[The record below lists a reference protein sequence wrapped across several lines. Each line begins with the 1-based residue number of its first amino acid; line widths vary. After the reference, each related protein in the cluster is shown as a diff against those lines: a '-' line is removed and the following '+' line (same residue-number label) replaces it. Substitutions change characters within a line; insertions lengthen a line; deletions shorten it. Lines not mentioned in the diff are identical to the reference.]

1 VEWVI
6 RKFAPS
12 SGATRHLLPKG
23 EGTGKLLACASITL
37 LIALMLL
44 PNIVWLAHDPS
55 GAVWVAALLLPLAA
69 LTIWF
74 AALGR
79 LPWLACLLLA
89 PFAMLAPLETYYIAQ
104 YHHPTSAQIIATI
117 VATNP
122 LEAQEYFGRSLFPL
136 ALVLLGGAAVA
147 LLASW
152 SSFRARLRWRGR
164 MRIGL
169 VCAGIGAMLA
179 PLGAGFAMARHESS
193 AAKAESESASAPLRD
208 YGHAIEDGYPFGVV
222 PRIVDYRREWDQMRA
237 EAARFKAFQFHAHRV
252 GATSHQR
259 QVYVLV
265 IGESSRRA
273 NWQLFGY
280 DRATNPE
287 LSKLKNLV
295 PIIHFISTWPE
306 SIAAIPMILTRRKP
320 DMAWDAPW
328 HEASILRAMQES
340 GYETYW
346 ISNQQAIGEFDS
358 PVSMYAYEAE
368 HVEWLNHASWTAP
381 GSYDGDLIQ
390 PLKDALHASNK
401 NLFIVLHMMGSHVKY
416 DYRYPPAFEHWKPT
430 QVSPPGQGSGIER
443 ARNSYD
449 NSILYTDHVLAQVID
464 ALKSSHAVAALW
476 FESDHG
482 ELIPT
487 PTCDKEGHGVGT
499 VPEYEI
505 PTLFWYSDSYL
516 EHFPTRVAA
525 LRANAGKRTLSADTF
540 ESLIDM
546 AGVTFPS
553 HDETWSLFSPH
564 WRYHTRWVAQTRHI
578 DFDTAHIEK
587 LCQRVQPGPKG
598 GQVHFS
604 GDGLDKANRS
614 EK

>member
-1 VEWVI
+1 MAI
-6 RKFAPS
+6 A
-12 SGATRHLLPKG
+12 
-23 EGTGKLLACASITL
+23 L
-37 LIALMLL
+37 LIALVML
-44 PNIVWLAHDPS
+44 PNLLWLAYDPS
-55 GAVWVAALLLPLAA
+55 GSVWVAALVLPLAM
-69 LTIWF
+69 LSIWF

-79 LPWLACLLLA
+79 WLWIACLLLMPLA
-89 PFAMLAPLETYYIAQ
+89 LLAPLETYYVAQ

-122 LEAQEYFGRSLFPL
+122 LEAREYFGRLLLPL
-136 ALVLLGGAAVA
+136 VLVLLAGALVA
-147 LLASW
+147 LVAAW
-152 SSFRARLRWRGR
+152 ASFRAGLRWRGYTR
-164 MRIGL
+164 LGL
-169 VCAGIGAMLA
+169 
-179 PLGAGFAMARHESS
+179 LGAGIVAMLVPLGVGVATSRHKSS
-193 AAKAESESASAPLRD
+193 ANSAAEESASAPLRD
-208 YGHAIEDGYPFGVV
+208 YGYAIEDGYPFGVI
-222 PRIVDYRREWDQMRA
+222 PRIVAYRHEWHRMRG
-237 EAARFKAFQFHAHRV
+237 EAARFRAFRFHAHRT
-252 GATSHQR
+252 GAPLRQR

-280 DRATNPE
+280 ERPTNPE

-295 PIIHFISTWPE
+295 PITHFISTWPE

-328 HEASILRAMQES
+328 HEASILRAMQEA

-381 GSYDGDLIQ
+381 GSYDGDLIR
-390 PLKDALHASNK
+390 PLKDALRASDK
-401 NLFIVLHMMGSHVKY
+401 DIFIVLHMMGSHVKY
-416 DYRYPPAFEHWKPT
+416 DYRYPKTFEHWQPT
-430 QVSPPGQGSGIER
+430 QLSPPGEGSSIQR

-449 NSILYTDHVLAQVID
+449 NSILYTDHVLAEVID
-464 ALKSSHAVAALW
+464 ALKASGAVTGLW

-505 PTLFWYSDSYL
+505 PALFWYSDSY
-516 EHFPTRVAA
+516 EAHFPLRVES
-525 LRANAGKRTLSADTF
+525 LRAHAGKRTLSADTF

-546 AGVTFPS
+546 AGVTFPT
-553 HDETWSLFSPH
+553 HDESWSLFSPK
-564 WRYHTRWVAQTRHI
+564 WRYHTRWVAQTRHV
-578 DFDTAHIEK
+578 DFDTARFDKTCE
-587 LCQRVQPGPKG
+587 RVLPGPQEVAPKG

-604 GDGLDKANRS
+604 GDVLDKANR
-614 EK
+614 

>member
-1 VEWVI
+1 MAI
-6 RKFAPS
+6 A
-12 SGATRHLLPKG
+12 
-23 EGTGKLLACASITL
+23 L
-37 LIALMLL
+37 LIALVML
-44 PNIVWLAHDPS
+44 PNLLWLAYDPS
-55 GAVWVAALLLPLAA
+55 GSVWVAALVLPLAM
-69 LTIWF
+69 LSIWF

-79 LPWLACLLLA
+79 WLWIACLLLMPLA
-89 PFAMLAPLETYYIAQ
+89 LLAPLETYYVAQ

-122 LEAQEYFGRSLFPL
+122 LEAREYFGRLLLPL
-136 ALVLLGGAAVA
+136 VLVLLAGALVA
-147 LLASW
+147 LVAAW
-152 SSFRARLRWRGR
+152 ASFRAGLRWRGYTR
-164 MRIGL
+164 LGL
-169 VCAGIGAMLA
+169 
-179 PLGAGFAMARHESS
+179 LGAGIVAMLVPLGVGVATSRHKSS
-193 AAKAESESASAPLRD
+193 ANSAAEESASAPLRD
-208 YGHAIEDGYPFGVV
+208 YGYAIEDGYPFGVI
-222 PRIVDYRREWDQMRA
+222 PRIVAYRHEWHRMRG
-237 EAARFKAFQFHAHRV
+237 EAARFRAFRFHAHRT
-252 GATSHQR
+252 GAPLRQR

-280 DRATNPE
+280 ERPTNPE

-295 PIIHFISTWPE
+295 PITHFISTWPE

-328 HEASILRAMQES
+328 HEASILRAMQEA

-381 GSYDGDLIQ
+381 GSYDGDLIR
-390 PLKDALHASNK
+390 PLKDALRASDK
-401 NLFIVLHMMGSHVKY
+401 DIFIVLHMMGSHVKY
-416 DYRYPPAFEHWKPT
+416 DYRYPKTFEHWQPT
-430 QVSPPGQGSGIER
+430 QLSPPGEGSSIER

-449 NSILYTDHVLAQVID
+449 NSILYTDHVLAEVID
-464 ALKSSHAVAALW
+464 ALKASGAVTGLW

-487 PTCDKEGHGVGT
+487 PTCNKEGHGVGT

-505 PTLFWYSDSYL
+505 PALFWYSDSY
-516 EHFPTRVAA
+516 EAHFPLRVES
-525 LRANAGKRTLSADTF
+525 LRAHAGKRTLSADTF

-546 AGVTFPS
+546 AGVTFPT
-553 HDETWSLFSPH
+553 HDESWSLFSPK
-564 WRYHTRWVAQTRHI
+564 WRYHTRWVAQTRHV
-578 DFDTAHIEK
+578 DFDTARFDKTCE
-587 LCQRVQPGPKG
+587 RVLPGPQEVAPKG

-604 GDGLDKANRS
+604 GDVLDKANQ
-614 EK
+614 

>member
-1 VEWVI
+1 MAI
-6 RKFAPS
+6 A
-12 SGATRHLLPKG
+12 
-23 EGTGKLLACASITL
+23 L
-37 LIALMLL
+37 LIALVML
-44 PNIVWLAHDPS
+44 PNLLWLAYDPS
-55 GAVWVAALLLPLAA
+55 GSVWVAALVLPLAM
-69 LTIWF
+69 LSIWF

-79 LPWLACLLLA
+79 WLWIACLLLMPLA
-89 PFAMLAPLETYYIAQ
+89 LLAPLETYYVAQ

-122 LEAQEYFGRSLFPL
+122 LEAREYFGRLLLPL
-136 ALVLLGGAAVA
+136 VLVLLAGALVA
-147 LLASW
+147 LVAAW
-152 SSFRARLRWRGR
+152 ASFRAGLRWRGYTR
-164 MRIGL
+164 LGL
-169 VCAGIGAMLA
+169 
-179 PLGAGFAMARHESS
+179 LGAGIVAMLVPLGVGVATSRHKSS
-193 AAKAESESASAPLRD
+193 ANSAAEESASAPLRD
-208 YGHAIEDGYPFGVV
+208 YGYAIEDGYPFGVI
-222 PRIVDYRREWDQMRA
+222 PRIVAYRHEWHRMRG
-237 EAARFKAFQFHAHRV
+237 EAARFRAFRFHAHRT
-252 GATSHQR
+252 GAPLRQR

-280 DRATNPE
+280 ERPTNPE

-295 PIIHFISTWPE
+295 PITHFISTWPE

-328 HEASILRAMQES
+328 HEASILRAMQEA

-381 GSYDGDLIQ
+381 GSYDGDLIR
-390 PLKDALHASNK
+390 PLKDALRASDK
-401 NLFIVLHMMGSHVKY
+401 DIFIVLHMMGSHVKY
-416 DYRYPPAFEHWKPT
+416 DYRYPKTFEHWQPT
-430 QVSPPGQGSGIER
+430 QLSPPGEGSSIER

-449 NSILYTDHVLAQVID
+449 NSILYTDHVLAEVID
-464 ALKSSHAVAALW
+464 ALKASGAVTGLW

-505 PTLFWYSDSYL
+505 PALFWYSDSY
-516 EHFPTRVAA
+516 ETHFPLRVES
-525 LRANAGKRTLSADTF
+525 LRAHAGKRTLSADTF

-546 AGVTFPS
+546 AGVTFPT
-553 HDETWSLFSPH
+553 HDESWSLFSPK
-564 WRYHTRWVAQTRHI
+564 WRYHTRWVAQTRHV
-578 DFDTAHIEK
+578 DFDTARFDKTCE
-587 LCQRVQPGPKG
+587 RVLPGPQEVAPKG

-604 GDGLDKANRS
+604 GDVLDKANR
-614 EK
+614 

>member
-1 VEWVI
+1 MAI
-6 RKFAPS
+6 A
-12 SGATRHLLPKG
+12 
-23 EGTGKLLACASITL
+23 L
-37 LIALMLL
+37 LIALVML
-44 PNIVWLAHDPS
+44 PNLLWLAYDPS
-55 GAVWVAALLLPLAA
+55 GSVWVAALVLPLAM
-69 LTIWF
+69 LSIWF

-79 LPWLACLLLA
+79 WLWIACLLLMPLA
-89 PFAMLAPLETYYIAQ
+89 LLAPLETYYVAQ

-122 LEAQEYFGRSLFPL
+122 LEAREYFGRLLLPL
-136 ALVLLGGAAVA
+136 VLVLLAGALVA
-147 LLASW
+147 LVAAW
-152 SSFRARLRWRGR
+152 ASFRAGLRWRGYTR
-164 MRIGL
+164 LGL
-169 VCAGIGAMLA
+169 
-179 PLGAGFAMARHESS
+179 LGAGIVAMLVPLGVGVATSRHKSS
-193 AAKAESESASAPLRD
+193 ANSAAEESASAPMRD
-208 YGHAIEDGYPFGVV
+208 YGYAIEDGYPFGVI
-222 PRIVDYRREWDQMRA
+222 PRIVAYRHEWHRMRG
-237 EAARFKAFQFHAHRV
+237 EAARFRAFRFHAHRT
-252 GATSHQR
+252 GAPLRQR

-280 DRATNPE
+280 ERPTNPE

-295 PIIHFISTWPE
+295 PITHFISTWPE

-328 HEASILRAMQES
+328 HEASILRAMQEA

-381 GSYDGDLIQ
+381 GSYDGDLIR
-390 PLKDALHASNK
+390 PLKDALRASDK
-401 NLFIVLHMMGSHVKY
+401 DIFIVLHMMGSHVKY
-416 DYRYPPAFEHWKPT
+416 DYRYPKTFEHWQPT
-430 QVSPPGQGSGIER
+430 QLSPPGEGSSIER

-449 NSILYTDHVLAQVID
+449 NSILYTDHVLAEVID
-464 ALKSSHAVAALW
+464 ALKASGAVTGLW

-505 PTLFWYSDSYL
+505 PALFWYSDSY
-516 EHFPTRVAA
+516 EAHFPLRVES
-525 LRANAGKRTLSADTF
+525 LRAHAGKRTLSADTF

-546 AGVTFPS
+546 AGVTFPT
-553 HDETWSLFSPH
+553 HDESWSLFSPK
-564 WRYHTRWVAQTRHI
+564 WRYHTRWVAQTRHV
-578 DFDTAHIEK
+578 DFDTARFDKTCE
-587 LCQRVQPGPKG
+587 RVLPGPQEVAPKG

-604 GDGLDKANRS
+604 GDVLDKANR
-614 EK
+614 

>member
-1 VEWVI
+1 MNSRSLDRRWA
-6 RKFAPS
+6 FA
-12 SGATRHLLPKG
+12 AI
-23 EGTGKLLACASITL
+23 CL
-37 LIALMLL
+37 LIALLML
-44 PNIVWLAHDPS
+44 PNLIWLAHDPS
-55 GAVWVAALLLPLAA
+55 GSVWVRALVLPLAM
-69 LTIWF
+69 LSIWF

-79 LPWLACLLLA
+79 WPWIACVLLTPLAL
-89 PFAMLAPLETYYIAQ
+89 LAPLETYYVAL

-122 LEAQEYFGRSLFPL
+122 LEAQEYFGRLLLP
-136 ALVLLGGAAVA
+136 LVLLLLAGAMVA
-147 LLASW
+147 LVAA
-152 SSFRARLRWRGR
+152 RATRRAGLRWRGYTR
-164 MRIGL
+164 LG
-169 VCAGIGAMLA
+169 V
-179 PLGAGFAMARHESS
+179 LGAGIVAMLVPLGVGVATSRYKSS
-193 AAKAESESASAPLRD
+193 ANPDAEESASTSLRD
-208 YGHAIEDGYPFGVV
+208 YGYAIEDGYPFGVIA
-222 PRIVDYRREWDQMRA
+222 RIVEYRYEWNRMRA
-237 EAARFKAFQFHAHRV
+237 GAAKFKAFRFHAHRI
-252 GATSHQR
+252 GAPLRQR

-280 DRATNPE
+280 GRATNPE

-295 PIIHFISTWPE
+295 PITHFISTWPE

-328 HEASILRAMQES
+328 HEASVLRAMQEA

-381 GSYDGDLIQ
+381 GSYDGDLIR
-390 PLKDALHASNK
+390 PLKDALRTSGK
-401 NLFIVLHMMGSHVKY
+401 DLFIVLHMMGSHVKY
-416 DYRYPPAFEHWKPT
+416 DYRYPPAFQHWKPT
-430 QVSPPGQGSGIER
+430 QLSPPGEGGNIER

-449 NSILYTDHVLAQVID
+449 NSILYTDHVLAEVID
-464 ALKSSHAVAALW
+464 TLKASGAVTALW

-499 VPEYEI
+499 VPEYQI
-505 PTLFWYSDSYL
+505 PALFWYSDSYAA
-516 EHFPTRVAA
+516 HFPLRVAS
-525 LRANAGKRTLSADTF
+525 LRTHAGKRTLSADTF

-546 AGVTFPS
+546 AGVTFPT
-553 HDETWSLFSPH
+553 HDESWSLFSPK

-578 DFDTAHIEK
+578 DFDTARFDKTCE
-587 LCQRVQPGPKG
+587 RVLPGPAANG
-598 GQVHFS
+598 NDD
-604 GDGLDKANRS
+604 GDG
-614 EK
+614 E

>member
-1 VEWVI
+1 MAI
-6 RKFAPS
+6 A
-12 SGATRHLLPKG
+12 
-23 EGTGKLLACASITL
+23 L
-37 LIALMLL
+37 LIALVML
-44 PNIVWLAHDPS
+44 PNLLWLAYDPS
-55 GAVWVAALLLPLAA
+55 GSVWVAALVLPLAM
-69 LTIWF
+69 LSIWF

-79 LPWLACLLLA
+79 WLWIACLLLMPLA
-89 PFAMLAPLETYYIAQ
+89 LLAPLETYYVAQ

-122 LEAQEYFGRSLFPL
+122 LEAREYFGRLLLPL
-136 ALVLLGGAAVA
+136 VLVLLAGALVA
-147 LLASW
+147 LVAAW
-152 SSFRARLRWRGR
+152 ASFRAGLRWRGYTR
-164 MRIGL
+164 LGL
-169 VCAGIGAMLA
+169 
-179 PLGAGFAMARHESS
+179 LGAGIVAMLVPLGVGVATSRHKSS
-193 AAKAESESASAPLRD
+193 ANSAAEESASAPMRD
-208 YGHAIEDGYPFGVV
+208 YGYAIEDGYPFGVI
-222 PRIVDYRREWDQMRA
+222 PRIVAYRHEWHRMRG
-237 EAARFKAFQFHAHRV
+237 EAARFRAFRFHAHRT
-252 GATSHQR
+252 GAPLRQR

-280 DRATNPE
+280 ERPTNPE

-295 PIIHFISTWPE
+295 PITHFISTWPE

-328 HEASILRAMQES
+328 HEASILRAMQEA

-381 GSYDGDLIQ
+381 GSYDGDLIR
-390 PLKDALHASNK
+390 PLKDALRASDK
-401 NLFIVLHMMGSHVKY
+401 DIFIVLHMMGSHVKY
-416 DYRYPPAFEHWKPT
+416 DYRYPKTFEHWQPT
-430 QVSPPGQGSGIER
+430 QLSPPGEGSSIQR

-449 NSILYTDHVLAQVID
+449 NSILYTDHVLAEVID
-464 ALKSSHAVAALW
+464 ALKASGAVTGLW

-505 PTLFWYSDSYL
+505 PALFWYSDSY
-516 EHFPTRVAA
+516 EAHFPLRVES
-525 LRANAGKRTLSADTF
+525 LRAHAGKRTLSADTF
-540 ESLIDM
+540 ESLIDV
-546 AGVTFPS
+546 AGVTFPT
-553 HDETWSLFSPH
+553 HDESWSLFSPK
-564 WRYHTRWVAQTRHI
+564 WRYHTRWVAQTRHV
-578 DFDTAHIEK
+578 DFDTARFDKTCE
-587 LCQRVQPGPKG
+587 RVLPGPQEVAPKG

-604 GDGLDKANRS
+604 GDVLDKANR
-614 EK
+614 